1 MLRKHMYRHIT
12 KLLPCAI
19 YHPDCT
25 LGVELCRVLLSYY
38 DGKPVA
44 PVPAG
49 TVRLHGEDVD
59 LPDLIAELIQHVGK
73 PGENVRSYAVFQEE
87 KVVRYLRLWVDEG
100 GDFGAMGDRGEWL
113 RDQLNALIRAFPSNS
128 HCTERAVQAAVDT
141 SVPFAT
147 KTGEAVVSTG
157 VTQTMERRRKQ
168 RESGQE
174 ARDAKVAAGEAKK
187 AKATAKAAAKAASKA
202 AAKAMSAN
210 GATEEKGEP
219 RRHGCGRHGGGDH
232 KGVAFEGVRGA
243 RHRAAAGQ
251 EGGARGGGTFYRD
264 HGRDEE

>member
-1 MLRKHMYRHIT
+1 M
-12 KLLPCAI
+12 
-19 YHPDCT
+19 
-25 LGVELCRVLLSYY
+25 
-38 DGKPVA
+38 
-44 PVPAG
+44 
-49 TVRLHGEDVD
+49 
-59 LPDLIAELIQHVGK
+59 GK

-187 AKATAKAAAKAASKA
+187 AKATAKAAAKAAARAVETDGAVGGA
-202 AAKAMSAN
+202 AAGSGGAVAGGGAAAAMSVD
-210 GATEEKGEP
+210 GATEE
-219 RRHGCGRHGGGDH
+219 
-232 KGVAFEGVRGA
+232 EGTAAALREA
-243 RHRAAAGQ
+243 RAAAR
-251 EGGARGGGTFYRD
+251 AAA
-264 HGRDEE
+264 RDELEAAVAHAAVGWSRSKLDAALGRKREVR